1 VNSSTPLK
9 PQLAVS
15 HSPDMVSIGIIG
27 AGFSGLGMAIKLKQ
41 AGFEDIHVY
50 EAADDIGG
58 TVSSH
63 SCMLSCM
70 QP

>member
-1 VNSSTPLK
+1 M
-9 PQLAVS
+9 A
-15 HSPDMVSIGIIG
+15 SIGIIG

-41 AGFEDIHVY
+41 AGFENIRIY

-63 SCMLSCM
+63 QLLHAPACAPQRLHRLWACFQGPIAS
-70 QP
+70 